1 MPSDRKGCGPADA
14 CEVEPAAIPSDRKSC
29 GHADAV
35 HAGAYARARPHAG
48 ISRHRLFYL
57 KSDRA
62 HGPLSPYKR
71 HANKFNYIPRYFDPA
86 KEAREE
92 RRAELRGERSED
104 AERPYA
110 PGQYIRTQR
119 EARAARRT
127 AEHDAR
133 NRSVW
138 KLAAGA
144 ALILLFVSMLYP
156 RLAEVFRRAQRTPAP
171 VEQTVRPRTS
181 AFDQDGISDVEW
193 QAQPITI
200 VPNDYREEE

>member
-1 MPSDRKGCGPADA
+1 MPSDKKAAASPKPYKRTHTHEHRRTREYPATD
-14 CEVEPAAIPSDRKSC
+14 CFTLNPTERM
-29 GHADAV
+29 G
-35 HAGAYARARPHAG
+35 
-48 ISRHRLFYL
+48 LF
-57 KSDRA
+57 
-62 HGPLSPYKR
+62 SPYKR

-200 VPNDYREEE
+200 VPNDYQEEE